1 MKQRAPSTFSVT
13 TAVRFDGPRH
23 WLLLL
28 LLAAPLD
35 AFASSAA
42 NAPNADWI
50 ARDFATAS
58 NRAHYPATRDLVRLG
73 EHVTQTVSSPFFAT
87 RAGVQLADNDNDDH
101 RAVRK
106 RFYPG
111 RHGDRSADRA
121 ENPELRRRFEA
132 LPPDQRQRLIETRE
146 RFLHLPPEDRERL
159 RQRWRDMSPE
169 DRRRW
174 RESASHRD

>member
-1 MKQRAPSTFSVT
+1 MKQRAPSIFSAAP
-13 TAVRFDGPRH
+13 AVRFEGPRY

-28 LLAAPLD
+28 LLAAPLG

-42 NAPNADWI
+42 NAPSADWV
-50 ARDFATAS
+50 AHGFASAS
-58 NRAHYPATRDLVRLG
+58 NRAHCPAACALGHLG
-73 EHVTQTVSSPFFAT
+73 EHVTQTGSSPFFAT
-87 RAGVQLADNDNDDH
+87 RAGVQLADNDDDDH

-111 RHGDRSADRA
+111 RHGDRSAGRA
-121 ENPELRRRFEA
+121 ENPEQRRRFEA
-132 LPPDQRQRLIETRE
+132 LPPDQRQRLLETRE